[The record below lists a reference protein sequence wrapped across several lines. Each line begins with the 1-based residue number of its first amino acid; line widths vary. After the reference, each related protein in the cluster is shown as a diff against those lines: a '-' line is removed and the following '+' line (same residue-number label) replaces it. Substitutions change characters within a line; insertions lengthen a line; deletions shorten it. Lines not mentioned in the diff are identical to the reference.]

1 MPDTDLTHSE
11 ETYEL
16 TNVAV
21 DTLGLV
27 TQGANRETFFLLKAD
42 ETAPTEATLAE
53 APNLWQR
60 FLRFMSK
67 AMDAELATLPEEAVT
82 STPETPAGDVTEVG
96 NISKVEAVEE
106 IVEPVE
112 PAIEVPVAEVAKEE
126 PISEPI
132 SETNVVPVSATPE
145 ATAPVV
151 VETTKSGEAHAM
163 EDTVEK
169 SELAQRLTELEKAN
183 ANLLA
188 EIAKAQDERD
198 RAAMLTKAQAY
209 AALPVAPVELA
220 DRLHALAKWD
230 AGQLTFWTDLLKS
243 VDALVQDVYAER
255 GSTVYHEQAQPD
267 VVQTVIKSDDPRA
280 ALLSMS
286 RKDAENYL
294 RDVRNRVRK
303 AQEG

>member
-67 AMDAELATLPEEAVT
+67 AMDAELATLPEATAT

-96 NISKVEAVEE
+96 NISKEE
-106 IVEPVE
+106 VTEEVEP
-112 PAIEVPVAEVAKEE
+112 ITEVPVAEVTKEE
-126 PISEPI
+126 PATEPI
-132 SETNVVPVSATPE
+132 LETNAVPESSLAD
-145 ATAPVV
+145 APVV

-198 RAAMLTKAQAY
+198 RAAMLTKAQTY

-267 VVQTVIKSDDPRA
+267 VVQTVIKSNDPRA

>member
-1 MPDTDLTHSE
+1 MRRRDRI
-11 ETYEL
+11 
-16 TNVAV
+16 A
-21 DTLGLV
+21 
-27 TQGANRETFFLLKAD
+27 
-42 ETAPTEATLAE
+42 
-53 APNLWQR
+53 
-60 FLRFMSK
+60 
-67 AMDAELATLPEEAVT
+67 
-82 STPETPAGDVTEVG
+82 TPETPADTVTEVG
-96 NISKVEAVEE
+96 NISKAEV
-106 IVEPVE
+106 VEPVE

-126 PISEPI
+126 PATEPVA
-132 SETNVVPVSATPE
+132 ETNAVPESSLAD
-145 ATAPVV
+145 APVV

-198 RAAMLTKAQAY
+198 RAAMLTKAQTY

>member
-53 APNLWQR
+53 TPNLWQR
-60 FLRFMSK
+60 FLRFMAK
-67 AMDAELATLPEEAVT
+67 AMDAELATLPEATAT
-82 STPETPAGDVTEVG
+82 STPETPADAVAEVG
-96 NISKVEAVEE
+96 HISKAEAVEE
-106 IVEPVE
+106 IAEPVE
-112 PAIEVPVAEVAKEE
+112 PAIEIPVAEVAKEE
-126 PISEPI
+126 PATEPI
-132 SETNVVPVSATPE
+132 AETNAVPESSLAD
-145 ATAPVV
+145 APVV

-198 RAAMLTKAQAY
+198 RAAMLTKAQTY